1 MNRAD
6 TLQSITRIKVL
17 LRDWNYATPTR
28 SDSGMAGR
36 GAAEMGRGSASAAE
50 SVANDGGSLPFLIVC
65 AVDYDASDGLGA
77 GRCSDRFYCAGYVGA
92 ARVGPAR

>member
-6 TLQSITRIKVL
+6 PLQSITRIKVL

-28 SDSGMAGR
+28 ADSGMSGR
-36 GAAEMGRGSASAAE
+36 GAAEMGRGSASDAE

-65 AVDYDASDGLGA
+65 AVDYDASDGFGSRAL
-77 GRCSDRFYCAGYVGA
+77 
-92 ARVGPAR
+92 